1 MQVIK
6 NPPAKH
12 SVAQSLLSV
21 CGYEALPADQELW
34 LQHAHIH
41 PWELPWVTAL
51 LLCSTAQPQLCG
63 SAAIE
68 DSGGKAQTNETQQ
81 AEGRGLFSSNYLTS
95 DWPAV
100 IQKISY
106 INYIAQE
113 AGLSEVHRLL

>member
-51 LLCSTAQPQLCG
+51 LLCSTAQPQLCNMALPCMLG
-63 SAAIE
+63 LPRAAA
-68 DSGGKAQTNETQQ
+68 GQLTGLPLLTVPH
-81 AEGRGLFSSNYLTS
+81 EGLPQSIWKSMGNNL
-95 DWPAV
+95 
-100 IQKISY
+100 
-106 INYIAQE
+106 E
-113 AGLSEVHRLL
+113 

>member
-21 CGYEALPADQELW
+21 CGYEALPADKELW

-106 INYIAQE
+106 INYICARGR
-113 AGLSEVHRLL
+113 AV